1 MATYIFDKPFLDK
14 AIAGVRALKLAELK
28 ARKEIS
34 WWLDSRHKSAVVAE
48 YRQLGGRGAGIAID
62 LDVMTEDGYSDKKN
76 IGLSTSG
83 TGQSTANSEE
93 RAFDSVKQSAL
104 RRLEVL
110 KSRGII

>member
-1 MATYIFDKPFLDK
+1 MARYVFETSLLDK
-14 AIAGVRALKLAELK
+14 AIAGVRSLKLAELK

-34 WWLDSRHKSAVVAE
+34 WWLDNRHKSAVVAE
-48 YRQLGGRGAGIAID
+48 YRALGSRGSGIAID
-62 LDVMTEDGYSDKKN
+62 LDLQTEDGYSDKKN

-83 TGQSTANSEE
+83 NGQATSNSEE

-110 KSRGII
+110 KTRGII